1 MVCSCNDH
9 SYLLS
14 SRYYFYLFLILDVD
28 HIYCI
33 RLKEWQLPSKSSRS
47 SLRPAKVAGD
57 ALVRNSAKQWLF
69 GLLGWVCQ
77 KVYDLTAGTAIV
89 ILRES
94 ENQIITGDHFHLFVF
109 GHCLVK
115 CGIWTRA
122 LSETKDMFRCKL
134 PGRSTAFFFN
144 RAWFVHSAG
153 QQVSGR
159 CFLAPL
165 REVGSPWQPD
175 PEHWPGTETLKIHEI
190 YTLYNM

>member
-1 MVCSCNDH
+1 MATSFEVFPKQFATCQSCRRRFGAKECKATVVW
-9 SYLLS
+9 S
-14 SRYYFYLFLILDVD
+14 
-28 HIYCI
+28 C
-33 RLKEWQLPSKSSRS
+33 RLGVSKSVRFDRRHCNRQTSR
-47 SLRPAKVAGD
+47 
-57 ALVRNSAKQWLF
+57 
-69 GLLGWVCQ
+69 
-77 KVYDLTAGTAIV
+77 I
-89 ILRES
+89 RES
-94 ENQIITGDHFHLFVF
+94 DNYWRLFSLVFF

-175 PEHWPGTETLKIHEI
+175 PEHWPGTETPKIHEI
-190 YTLYNM
+190 YTL

>member
-33 RLKEWQLPSKSSRS
+33 RLKEWQPPSKSSRS

-115 CGIWTRA
+115 CGI
-122 LSETKDMFRCKL
+122 
-134 PGRSTAFFFN
+134 
-144 RAWFVHSAG
+144 
-153 QQVSGR
+153 
-159 CFLAPL
+159 
-165 REVGSPWQPD
+165 
-175 PEHWPGTETLKIHEI
+175 
-190 YTLYNM
+190 